1 MGQITCLSHKASMI
15 ILIIPL
21 VTITYDKNHQKQ
33 NNIILKCSGGQFS
46 PDDPFLST
54 DRGEVQDGVY
64 FIKVKWLKD
73 HEDFD
78 HVFDDECDDDGG
90 YDDGVGN
97 SWEVQGDVCFIKVR
111 QLQLWLS

>member
-73 HEDFD
+73 YE
-78 HVFDDECDDDGG
+78 DDECDVE
-90 YDDGVGN
+90 YDDDDVGN

>member
-1 MGQITCLSHKASMI
+1 MAQITCLSNKASMI
-15 ILIIPL
+15 ILISPL
-21 VTITYDKNHQKQ
+21 VTITYDKHHQKQ
-33 NNIILKCSGGQFS
+33 NNKLECSGGQFS

>member
-1 MGQITCLSHKASMI
+1 MAQKTCHSKKASMI
-15 ILIIPL
+15 ILISPL
-21 VTITYDKNHQKQ
+21 VTITFDKHHQKQ
-33 NNIILKCSGGQFS
+33 NNKPKCSGGQFS